1 MRSKGKSKNVWIVVL
16 SVLVFTACSTGEK
29 KELTE
34 QEKKEASALK
44 KQRQRAYSDSM
55 KQSNP
60 MLIMP
65 PDSEY
70 TGDYIDKYPSGI
82 IKFKGFF
89 RFGQRHGD
97 WFSFYPS
104 GIKWSELTFDNGIK
118 SGKNVAYYQNGKIRY
133 EGYYKGDIQDSLW
146 TYYDTAGAV
155 LESFVLRK
163 GIVAKKLVEATQK
176 KN

>member
-82 IKFKGFF
+82 IKFKGFLIWSKTWRLVQF
-89 RFGQRHGD
+89 L
-97 WFSFYPS
+97 S
-104 GIKWSELTFDNGIK
+104 KWN
-118 SGKNVAYYQNGKIRY
+118 
-133 EGYYKGDIQDSLW
+133 
-146 TYYDTAGAV
+146 
-155 LESFVLRK
+155 
-163 GIVAKKLVEATQK
+163 
-176 KN
+176 